1 MDIEKLLILIL
12 QIAGAIAY
20 GICGATAAIRRKM
33 DVFWVV
39 LLGTI
44 TASGGG
50 MIRDI
55 ILGIT
60 PPIAFMNPV
69 IILMPAATSIVV
81 FMLVYFNRSRPNS
94 RDVLFSET
102 VSNVVDSVGLAVFT
116 VISINVAVSA
126 GLGDRILLTVITGTV
141 GAVGGGF
148 IRDLLTGYTPALSQ
162 KRLFV
167 SASVAGGFFC
177 LILMKFLVSYIA
189 MYIGFAVIV
198 LIRFLGLK
206 YCWSLPKALLVQDG
220 RSDKA

>member
-148 IRDLLTGYTPALSQ
+148 IRDLLTGYILRYRKKIVC
-162 KRLFV
+162 KRI
-167 SASVAGGFFC
+167 SGGRF
-177 LILMKFLVSYIA
+177 LLLDPDEVLVSYIA

-206 YCWSLPKALLVQDG
+206 YCWSLPEGAARTGWPQ
-220 RSDKA
+220 